1 MRTMTIR
8 IMAVLATLAVAPLAQ
23 AAPEAPAKSKGG
35 NNCFASNNWNG
46 WTVAPGGDAL
56 YLRVNLRDYY
66 RVDLTPGTRAR
77 KGANEFLVNEVRG
90 SNWIC
95 SHLDLD
101 LMISDNLGF
110 RQPLIATSL
119 RKLTPEEVAAI
130 PKKDLP

>member
-1 MRTMTIR
+1 MRTLSIP
-8 IMAVLATLAVAPLAQ
+8 IIAALAALTAAPLSAQ
-23 AAPEAPAKSKGG
+23 AATSAPAKSS
-35 NNCFASNNWNG
+35 NCFASNNWNG

-56 YLRVNLRDYY
+56 YLKVGLRDYY

-90 SNWIC
+90 SSWIC

-110 RQPLIATSL
+110 KQPLIATSL